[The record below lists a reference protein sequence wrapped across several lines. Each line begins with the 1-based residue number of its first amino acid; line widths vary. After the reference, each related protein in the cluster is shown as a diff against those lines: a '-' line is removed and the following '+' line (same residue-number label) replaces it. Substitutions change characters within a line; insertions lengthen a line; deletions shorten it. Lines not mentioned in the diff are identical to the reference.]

1 MNAKDDFESE
11 NNPAAVPDG
20 LRIVSSLARLSI
32 EELFSGLARIEDGGG
47 IFDGCGQLFAPVN
60 QPGPGRLFGAR
71 YTFSQDGVYGDLVD
85 IAPVSRHWRHVSM
98 AVSNADLI
106 LLGGDAASW
115 PEAQI
120 FEDCTRAS
128 LAGIRH
134 CVIVVVDDD
143 VSGAARRFEAL
154 SGQIRQ
160 HCEKLE
166 FETLDVIPL
175 GCLPERG
182 AFEGALKKIFQQ
194 CKARN
199 KNRVKPLQSGEGVKS
214 DQFAAHF
221 FGVAG
226 KPVLPGRPYRLI
238 LAGQDVTASISTL
251 KHRLELETAGHLAST
266 HIQAG
271 EIAYGNLSLDK
282 PVFFQP
288 FDENHDSGCGLL
300 IDKISGEPAALVAIR
315 FDLWRSSNVHW
326 QLLDIDKKARAGLKR
341 QTPVV
346 LWFTGLSGSGK
357 STIANLLE
365 KKLYAMG
372 RHTCLLDGDNVRHG
386 LCRDLGFTDVDRV
399 ENIRRVAETA
409 KLMLDAGLIVVTAF
423 ISPFCDERRMARK
436 LIGEGEFIEIFVDAP
451 LFVCEERDP
460 KGLYKKARAGLI
472 RNFTGLD
479 SPYEKPE
486 RCDVRLDADK
496 YTAVELLEQLL
507 EELERRSLI

>member
-1 MNAKDDFESE
+1 MNAKDDFEPES
-11 NNPAAVPDG
+11 NLAAAPDG
-20 LRIVSSLARLSI
+20 LRVVSSLARWAV
-32 EELFSGLARIEDGGG
+32 EKLFPGLARIEGGGG
-47 IFDGCGQLFAPVN
+47 IVDVCAQLFAPASRS
-60 QPGPGRLFGAR
+60 GRLFDAC
-71 YTFSQDGVYGDLVD
+71 YTFSQNGVYGDLVD
-85 IAPVSRHWRHVSM
+85 ISPSSHKWRHVSM

-106 LLGGDAASW
+106 LLGGAVANW
-115 PEAQI
+115 PQRQI
-120 FEDCTRAS
+120 LEDCTRAS

-134 CVIVVVDDD
+134 CVIVVIDED

-154 SGQIRQ
+154 SAQIRK

-166 FETLDVIPL
+166 FETPVVIPL
-175 GCLPERG
+175 GSLQEKEVFG
-182 AFEGALKKIFQQ
+182 GALRTIFQQ
-194 CKARN
+194 RKGRD
-199 KNRVKPLQSGEGVKS
+199 KTRVEPVQSGGGVKS
-214 DQFAAHF
+214 DQFAAYF

-226 KPVLPGRPYRLI
+226 KPVLPGRPYTLI
-238 LAGQDVTASISTL
+238 LAGQEATASISTL
-251 KHRLELETAGHLAST
+251 KHRFELETAGHLAST

-282 PVFFQP
+282 PVSFQP
-288 FDENHDSGCGLL
+288 FDDNHNSGCGLL
-300 IDKISGEPAALVAIR
+300 IDKISGEPAALVTIR

-326 QLLDIDKKARAGLKR
+326 QQLDIDKKARAGLKQ

-451 LFVCEERDP
+451 LDVCEERDP

-486 RCDVRLDADK
+486 RCDIRLDADK

-507 EELERRSLI
+507 EVLEQRSLI